1 MAFEKLAPYLE
12 QIEEGFRN
20 KQSPR
25 AVAAAIG
32 QPSLYSTIDRYKRAI
47 WNFNDLV
54 SEAKEVRAV
63 KHEEAREAMVQEIV
77 DTLDTLNLAKFRA
90 RQLLRL
96 ELGDEYTLADGSIR
110 KVSWQTAANLW
121 QVGQRM
127 ICDVNKAELELGGD
141 DPESRKAQ
149 ALESWD
155 DTRLAIVEA
164 LDENQEA
171 KERVIEALEK
181 IR

>member
-127 ICDVNKAELELGGD
+127 ICDVNKVPFSATPFRRL
-141 DPESRKAQ
+141 SHT
-149 ALESWD
+149 SWKWP
-155 DTRLAIVEA
+155 RLPKGVLMRMCRPWETASMG
-164 LDENQEA
+164 LMD
-171 KERVIEALEK
+171 L
-181 IR
+181 